1 MKRVQYLFFAGL
13 LAFVTACTAPDIN
26 VARQSAEEVEI
37 FPDYKDIIIPCNIA
51 PMNFTVES
59 EQEHRLIIRGGDS
72 QLQVSS
78 DSEGLFDIP
87 IKQWRKIVGEN
98 IGRKLEF
105 TVARL
110 EGDEW
115 VGYKPFTMEISPD
128 SIDSH
133 LAYRLLPPAEQW
145 LKIGIFQRDLES
157 FEQKAIFE
165 NKLTDYNCIN
175 CHSFPDRN
183 PDKMIF
189 HLRAKNANGTAYI
202 ENGKV
207 TKLNTKTPETISSL
221 VYPYWHPS
229 ERYIVV
235 STNLIYQSYYYHS
248 EDRMEVYDEK
258 SDVVVYD
265 VEKEEIFTND
275 KLSSPD
281 AMETLPTFSPDGKSL
296 YFCTAD
302 NVEQLALNIDKL
314 KYSLC
319 RVDFDAET
327 GTIGDKVDTLFNAKT
342 DGRSISFP
350 RISPDGKRMVVCLV
364 RYGNWSINHKDSDLY
379 ELDLQTG
386 ELTAIDVINTEEV
399 ESYHSW
405 STNSRWMVFS
415 SRRDDRLYTRPYFTY
430 VSEDGTYHK
439 PFLLPQRS
447 PRKHYRNI
455 LHAYN
460 IPELVNG
467 EVEVNPHEIATV
479 MAGEGVNVKFRENGA
494 ALGQSER
501 SDEDAAL
508 PEEWRGPRNQ

>member
-13 LAFVTACTAPDIN
+13 LAFVTACTAPDITIS
-26 VARQSAEEVEI
+26 RQTAEEVEI

-51 PMNFTVES
+51 PMNFTLDTAG
-59 EQEHRLIIRGGDS
+59 EHNLIIEGAS
-72 QLQVSS
+72 EQLQVRS
-78 DSEGLFDIP
+78 DEEGLFDIP
-87 IKQWRKIVGEN
+87 IKEWRKIVGANVGNE
-98 IGRKLEF
+98 LQF
-105 TVARL
+105 TVARR

-145 LKIGIFQRDLES
+145 LKIGIFQRNLET

-189 HLRAKNANGTAYI
+189 HLRAKDANGTAYI
-202 ENGKV
+202 NNGKV

-235 STNLIYQSYYYHS
+235 STNIIYQSYYYHS

-265 VEKEEIFTND
+265 VEKGEIFTND

-281 AMETLPTFSPDGKSL
+281 AMETLPTFSPDGKKL
-296 YFCTAD
+296 YYCTAE
-302 NVEQLALNIDKL
+302 NVDRLAWNIDKL

-319 RVDFDAET
+319 SVDFDAET
-327 GTIGDKVDTLFNAKT
+327 GTIGDKVDTLFNAKA

-350 RISPDGKRMVVCLV
+350 RISPDGKRMVVVLV

-379 ELDLQTG
+379 ELDLETG
-386 ELTAIDVINTEEV
+386 ELTAIDAINSEEV
-399 ESYHSW
+399 DSYHSW
-405 STNSRWMVFS
+405 SSNSRWMVFS

-447 PRKHYRNI
+447 PLKHYRDI

-460 IPELVNG
+460 IPELISG

-479 MAGEGVNVKFRENGA
+479 MEGEGENLKFRK
-494 ALGQSER
+494 
-501 SDEDAAL
+501 
-508 PEEWRGPRNQ
+508 

>member
-72 QLQVSS
+72 QFQVSS

-467 EVEVNPHEIATV
+467 EVKVNPHEIATV

>member
-1 MKRVQYLFFAGL
+1 MKRLRFLLYLCTVIS
-13 LAFVTACTAPDIN
+13 LASCSTPDIT
-26 VARQSAEEVEI
+26 VSRMLGTQAEI

-51 PMNFTVES
+51 PMNFNVLTEG
-59 EQEHRLIIRGGDS
+59 EHQLIIEGAS
-72 QLQVSS
+72 SELQVAAE
-78 DSEGLFDIP
+78 DGLFDIP
-87 IKQWRKIVGEN
+87 IKEWRRLLREN
-98 IGRKLEF
+98 MGQKLRF
-105 TVARL
+105 TVAREENGQWL
-110 EGDEW
+110 AYE
-115 VGYKPFTMEISPD
+115 PFTMEISPD

-133 LAYRLLPPAEQW
+133 MAYRLLPPAEQW
-145 LKIGIFQRDLES
+145 LKIGIFQRNLEN
-157 FEQKAIFE
+157 FDQKVIYE
-165 NKLTDYNCIN
+165 NKLSENNCIN
-175 CHSFPDRN
+175 CHTFPARN
-183 PDKMIF
+183 PDKMMF
-189 HLRAKNANGTAYI
+189 HLRAKNYNGTAMV

-229 ERYIVV
+229 ERFIVV
-235 STNLIYQSYYYHS
+235 STNIIYQSYYYHS

-265 VEKEEIFTND
+265 VEKGEIFTND

-296 YFCTAD
+296 YFCTAE
-302 NVEQLALNIDKL
+302 NVERLAHNIDKL

-327 GTIGDKVDTLFNAKT
+327 GTIGEKVDTVFNAKT

-350 RISPDGKRMVVCLV
+350 RISPDGKRMVVVLV

-379 ELDLQTG
+379 TLDLETG
-386 ELTAIDVINTEEV
+386 ELEPINMLNTEEV

-430 VSEDGTYHK
+430 VSEDGTFHK
-439 PFLLPQRS
+439 PFLLPQRD
-447 PRKHYRNI
+447 PLTHYRDI

-460 IPELVNG
+460 IPELISG
-467 EVEVNPHEIATV
+467 EVQVNPHEIATV
-479 MAGEGVNVKFRENGA
+479 MAGEGENLKFRK
-494 ALGQSER
+494 
-501 SDEDAAL
+501 
-508 PEEWRGPRNQ
+508 

>member
-1 MKRVQYLFFAGL
+1 MKTL
-13 LAFVTACTAPDIN
+13 LKLILVALTLQFVACSTPEITIS
-26 VARQSAEEVEI
+26 RSTGEQVEI

-51 PMNFTVES
+51 PMNFTVTGEGNY
-59 EQEHRLIIRGGDS
+59 HLIISGSGE
-72 QLQVSS
+72 QLQVRAE
-78 DSEGLFDIP
+78 DGLFDIP
-87 IKQWRKIVGEN
+87 IKEWRRVMDANVG
-98 IGRKLEF
+98 GKLEF
-105 TVARL
+105 TVAR
-110 EGDEW
+110 EESSEW
-115 VGYKPFTMEISPD
+115 LSYEPFTMEVSPD
-128 SIDSH
+128 PIDSH

-145 LKIGIFQRDLES
+145 LKIGIFQRNLET

-175 CHSFPDRN
+175 CHSFPNRN

-202 ENGKV
+202 ENGEV

-235 STNLIYQSYYYHS
+235 STNIIYQSYYYHS

-265 VEKEEIFTND
+265 VEKGEIFTND

-302 NVEQLALNIDKL
+302 NVEQLAHNIDKL

-327 GTIGDKVDTLFNAKT
+327 GTIGEKVDTVFNAKT

-350 RISPDGKRMVVCLV
+350 RISPDGKRMVVVLV

-379 ELDLQTG
+379 TLDLETG
-386 ELTAIDVINTEEV
+386 ELQPIDVLNTEEV

-430 VSEDGTYHK
+430 VSEDGTFHK
-439 PFLLPQRS
+439 PFLLPQRD
-447 PRKHYRNI
+447 PLTHYRDI

-460 IPELVNG
+460 IPELISG
-467 EVEVNPHEIATV
+467 EVQVNPHEIATV
-479 MAGEGVNVKFRENGA
+479 MAGEGENLQFRK
-494 ALGQSER
+494 
-501 SDEDAAL
+501 
-508 PEEWRGPRNQ
+508 

>member
-72 QLQVSS
+72 QFQVSS